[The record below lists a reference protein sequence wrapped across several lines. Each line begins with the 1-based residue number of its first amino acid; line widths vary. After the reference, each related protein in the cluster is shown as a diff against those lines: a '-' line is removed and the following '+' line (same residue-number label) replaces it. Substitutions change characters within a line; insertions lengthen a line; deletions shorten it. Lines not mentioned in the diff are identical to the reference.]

1 VELRDI
7 LLSLAA
13 QHSRDAKVNAIA
25 NITLRLQA
33 LPVDLVQEVAV
44 GRTTLTRAEE
54 LAKYRS
60 ESAVVPAKAGTPSS

>member
-1 VELRDI
+1 VKFNNI

-13 QHSRDAKVNAIA
+13 QHSRDAKANAIA

-33 LPVDLVQEVAV
+33 LPVDLVQQVAT
-44 GRTTLTRAEE
+44 GGATLTRAEE

-60 ESAVVPAKAGTPSS
+60 